1 MKDFS
6 RGVSYYTEG
15 MVKVGFPEDDV
26 CCRWCPMMGMEL
38 KIDRA
43 YCKKTGEY
51 LAAPNFTIGNG
62 CPIIFDDDRKEEEYV
77 P

>member
-1 MKDFS
+1 MRDFS
-6 RGVSYYTEG
+6 RGVSYYTRGTVE
-15 MVKVGFPEDDV
+15 VGFPENDV

-51 LAAPNFTIGNG
+51 LTAPNFDIGAN
-62 CPIIFDDDRKEEEYV
+62 CPIKFWDDRKEEEYV